1 MVKHF
6 IESPERVRR
15 KPISLGASRIGVM
28 SRTNVMRPGVCGSE
42 SADPRRE
49 NGPRGARNLR
59 AKLAAGSR
67 KRTSHMSSNWS
78 RHRIPSATSKEAGD
92 RTGDNRPFGVGS
104 ESERARGSTAW
115 MHLGRGSHRLRKE
128 QPGPV
133 CGPESTGTTRQPV
146 SAGRW
151 AGSRKTVRIENTPRG
166 LRLPRGF
173 SRLGSGRLAA

>member
-1 MVKHF
+1 MPPWR
-6 IESPERVRR
+6 SDLLADSSTR
-15 KPISLGASRIGVM
+15 STSD
-28 SRTNVMRPGVCGSE
+28 NGSG

-67 KRTSHMSSNWS
+67 KRTSHMSGNWS

-104 ESERARGSTAW
+104 ESERARGSTTW